1 MSKLSIDG
9 DSSDSRTLKSRKSD
23 AKLSSSVQSS
33 SSSHSTPGNAG
44 RPVPPPLDT
53 RTTEPSRTIPSAS
66 VIETNPNGHQRTLSV
81 EDTPGSPIGVP
92 ASQVIMGRKPSQASM
107 RSKEAARKNADEAD
121 DLSEDELL
129 VQKGI
134 AHHEAGELEQATECF
149 RRAAEMSNPN
159 GMFLYGISL
168 RHGWG
173 CTPQPTVAFRYLQ
186 KAAEAAV
193 GDLNNLEGPNA
204 LMNLQNLSGKGVT
217 VAKKELVLAIHELGV
232 CFRHG
237 WGVPKNKQTAVYYF
251 ELAANMGDPDAQN
264 DLGFCYYHGE
274 GVKRDLYKAAK
285 YYRMAHKQGVSAVG
299 NSWIFKK
306 KYDSCGV

>member
-1 MSKLSIDG
+1 M
-9 DSSDSRTLKSRKSD
+9 T
-23 AKLSSSVQSS
+23 
-33 SSSHSTPGNAG
+33 
-44 RPVPPPLDT
+44 
-53 RTTEPSRTIPSAS
+53 
-66 VIETNPNGHQRTLSV
+66 
-81 EDTPGSPIGVP
+81 
-92 ASQVIMGRKPSQASM
+92 
-107 RSKEAARKNADEAD
+107 
-121 DLSEDELL
+121 EDELM
-129 VQKGI
+129 VQEGI
-134 AHHEAGELEQATECF
+134 RYHEQNELEKATECF
-149 RRAAEMSNPN
+149 RRAAELNNPN

-173 CTPQPTVAFRYLQ
+173 CESQPTAAFKYLQ
-186 KAAEAAV
+186 KAAESAVVDISNGKIPAGVDALTNASTSGPKAA
-193 GDLNNLEGPNA
+193 
-204 LMNLQNLSGKGVT
+204 

-285 YYRMAHKQGVSAVG
+285 YYRLAHKQGVTVMG

-306 KYDSCGV
+306 KYDNCGA

>member
-1 MSKLSIDG
+1 M
-9 DSSDSRTLKSRKSD
+9 
-23 AKLSSSVQSS
+23 
-33 SSSHSTPGNAG
+33 
-44 RPVPPPLDT
+44 
-53 RTTEPSRTIPSAS
+53 
-66 VIETNPNGHQRTLSV
+66 
-81 EDTPGSPIGVP
+81 
-92 ASQVIMGRKPSQASM
+92 
-107 RSKEAARKNADEAD
+107 DEQ
-121 DLSEDELL
+121 L
-129 VQKGI
+129 VQLGI
-134 AHHEAGELEQATECF
+134 KCHEAGDLEQATNYF
-149 RRAAEMSNPN
+149 KRAAEMSNPN

-173 CTPQPTVAFRYLQ
+173 CSPQPTAAFRYLQ
-186 KAAEAAV
+186 KAAESAV
-193 GDLNNLEGPNA
+193 VDLNGVNSITNVGAINQMSGP
-204 LMNLQNLSGKGVT
+204 GVT

-285 YYRMAHKQGVSAVG
+285 YYRMAHKQGVSVVG

-306 KYDSCGV
+306 KYDGCDA